1 MDVGYTGGTIIND
14 GTLEASNGG
23 TLLINSAVTNSGSG
37 NALIEGGIF
46 DFAAST
52 NVDQITFN
60 NGVSGTDYGELILGA
75 PSGYSATINGFA
87 GTAPN
92 LTSSDGIDLA
102 ATWTQES
109 QTISGGNLIEMLT
122 NGSATVTLTF
132 DDFSGSLNFAYSGGN
147 TLITDPP
154 PTPAVNPVVS
164 IGGPGGTEMYDPSA
178 TNTANSPAVASTATA
193 SDDCGTVTVAGAGP
207 ADALSTTVVPQGSN
221 DPGSLSAGA
230 VAESNSNA
238 SVTWRFSLGNDQID
252 FAPGQTVTQSCEVTA
267 SDPQNPAETVTETT
281 SVSMRLRERPIHLQ
295 TRRWRRH
302 HRQLQPTRRH

>member
-1 MDVGYTGGTIIND
+1 MASIWLLPGRKSRKTSTDDTG
-14 GTLEASNGG
+14 
-23 TLLINSAVTNSGSG
+23 
-37 NALIEGGIF
+37 
-46 DFAAST
+46 
-52 NVDQITFN
+52 
-60 NGVSGTDYGELILGA
+60 
-75 PSGYSATINGFA
+75 
-87 GTAPN
+87 
-92 LTSSDGIDLA
+92 LA
-102 ATWTQES
+102 KAFLCIA
-109 QTISGGNLIEMLT
+109 TISGGNLIEMLT

-178 TNTANSPAVASTATA
+178 TNTADSPAVASTATA

-238 SVTWRFSLGNDQID
+238 SVTWRFGLGNDQID

-281 SVSMRLRERPIHLQ
+281 SVSIGGSGNDQFIFKPGVGADTIVNFNPHDDINEPDHFADAQTVQQLSSLITSEAHGNAMIELGHNDSVTIPGVTQTYLQAHLEALVRLFH
-295 TRRWRRH
+295 
-302 HRQLQPTRRH
+302 

>member
-1 MDVGYTGGTIIND
+1 LDVGYTGGTIIND

-109 QTISGGNLIEMLT
+109 QN
-122 NGSATVTLTF
+122 V
-132 DDFSGSLNFAYSGGN
+132 Y
-147 TLITDPP
+147 
-154 PTPAVNPVVS
+154 
-164 IGGPGGTEMYDPSA
+164 
-178 TNTANSPAVASTATA
+178 
-193 SDDCGTVTVAGAGP
+193 
-207 ADALSTTVVPQGSN
+207 
-221 DPGSLSAGA
+221 
-230 VAESNSNA
+230 
-238 SVTWRFSLGNDQID
+238 R
-252 FAPGQTVTQSCEVTA
+252 
-267 SDPQNPAETVTETT
+267 
-281 SVSMRLRERPIHLQ
+281 
-295 TRRWRRH
+295 
-302 HRQLQPTRRH
+302 